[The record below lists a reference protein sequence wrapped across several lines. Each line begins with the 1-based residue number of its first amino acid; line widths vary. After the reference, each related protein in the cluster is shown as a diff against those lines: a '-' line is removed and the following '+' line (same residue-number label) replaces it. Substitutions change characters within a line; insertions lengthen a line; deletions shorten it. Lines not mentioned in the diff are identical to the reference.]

1 METHSRHDATSVFAY
16 LAVVRRRAWVIA
28 LCAITVPAVAY
39 FLSSRQTP
47 QYSSTADVYINQQN
61 LASALTGIDTSGGT
75 ANQPQSVATFASLAA
90 IPDVAA
96 RALKIAKLH
105 DRSPQALLGQ
115 TSVTPNANT
124 NILAFSVK
132 DLSPATA
139 QLLATSYARAFTQ
152 YRNDLQA
159 QPVIRARHE
168 LEAAIAALNASG
180 KKSSALRDSLE
191 EKDQTLQTL
200 QTLQTSGAV
209 VIRRAELGAQVSPH
223 PRRDTAVGL
232 ALGLLLGLGLA
243 FGAEALDTRIRSS
256 GELGELLGGLPLLAR
271 VPPPAKKVQE
281 RDELV
286 MIAQPKHQSAEAFRL
301 LRANLEF
308 VRMSGGDVRTI
319 IVTSAAEKEGKS
331 TTAANLAVA
340 AARAGKKVAL
350 VDLDL
355 RRPYL
360 DRFFRLD
367 RGGRRHGRPARPA
380 PARAARSSASTSIS
394 GTAAARRPELN
405 GGNGNGNADGHAAG
419 ERVCSTCSSR
429 ARCRRTP
436 ASSSACRAWPRSS
449 ARLRE
454 AYDMVIVDTPP
465 LLRVGDAL
473 TLASHADGLIVVAR
487 LKLLRRPMVA
497 RVAAAAGRR
506 AGAEARLRGHGPSAR
521 RERCRK
527 PTATGTATPTGDSR
541 SGTRGAREGSCKSGH
556 GRTSAEIAAGGERR
570 GEGR

>member
-132 DLSPATA
+132 DVSPATA

-168 LEAAIAALNASG
+168 LEAAIAALDASG

-209 VIRRAELGAQVSPH
+209 VIRRAEPGAQVSPH

-271 VPPPAKKVQE
+271 VPPPAKTVQE

-308 VRMSGGDVRTI
+308 VRMAGGDARTI

-360 DRFFRLD
+360 DRFFRLTAAD
-367 RGGRRHGRPARPA
+367 GVTDVLLGRLPLA
-380 PARAARSSASTSIS
+380 SALQRIDLDL

-405 GGNGNGNADGHAAG
+405 GNGDGPDRQTPAAG
-419 ERVCSTCSSR
+419 LLDVLVSGPLPPNPGEFVGL
-429 ARCRRTP
+429 
-436 ASSSACRAWPRSS
+436 PRLAQVIS
-449 ARLRE
+449 RLRE
-454 AYDMVIVDTPP
+454 AYDMVLVDTPP

-473 TLASHADGLIVVAR
+473 TLASQADGLIVVAR
-487 LKLLRRPMVA
+487 LKLLRRPMV
-497 RVAAAAGRR
+497 RELRR
-506 AGAEARLRGHGPSAR
+506 LLAGAPALKLGYVVTGPVPGESDSEAYGYGYGHTYQATR
-521 RERCRK
+521 DREPAELERDL
-527 PTATGTATPTGDSR
+527 AIR
-541 SGTRGAREGSCKSGH
+541 S